1 MTADPAADAAIEARV
16 VAALDALGG
25 PYELMPCDPDL
36 ADTAAFCE
44 AYGVLPEQS
53 ANCILVASKAEPK
66 SYAACLVLATQ
77 RLDVNGT
84 VRRLMGARKASFAPA
99 EETAALT
106 GMLIGGV
113 TPLGLPEG
121 VPIYLA
127 AEVMEQSQV
136 VIGGGSRSLKV
147 RLAPS
152 LLARLP
158 GAEGIEGLAR

>member
-1 MTADPAADAAIEARV
+1 M

-136 VIGGGSRSLKV
+136 V
-147 RLAPS
+147 
-152 LLARLP
+152 
-158 GAEGIEGLAR
+158 